1 MWYED
6 LNTLVISMYPS
17 THSPI
22 FPSTNQHPSIHPFI
36 NWILR
41 DLNVNSDSD
50 WFIFVHLW
58 FIVKWHHPKNQLRSE
73 THTHLFSLCHI
84 NVFQWERPGIWFPW
98 IQTVYQIHMSN
109 SNSSQIQRMKPNRRP
124 EPSVRLS
131 TPAGTS
137 PSPCE
142 SWFVCVCVNDVNKKE
157 VKKKK
162 TCQNEI
168 QMNSIVFLWQFTI
181 SHDPEKVFS
190 CCRQIFLPFSVC
202 AAETVWWRRAYAA
215 STGSHYWKVYIRITL
230 QKKWLLF
237 SKHRGTQNSTVIVKN
252 RGHRTLLTSH
262 RTGRPFRIFE
272 RWVNVSGTYSSTT
285 LKGRQDFLL
294 TASDDT
300 VLLTSTSWCPR
311 LRD

>member
-73 THTHLFSLCHI
+73 THTRLFSLCHI

-157 VKKKK
+157 VKKKNMPEWNS
-162 TCQNEI
+162 NEFDC
-168 QMNSIVFLWQFTI
+168 VFVTV
-181 SHDPEKVFS
+181 HHFS
-190 CCRQIFLPFSVC
+190 RPWESVQLLSSDFPAFFSVC
-202 AAETVWWRRAYAA
+202 SRNRVVAKSLRSIHWISLLKGLHQDNVTKEMVIVFETPWNTEQY
-215 STGSHYWKVYIRITL
+215 SHREE
-230 QKKWLLF
+230 Q
-237 SKHRGTQNSTVIVKN
+237 RTQNIVDVTQN
-252 RGHRTLLTSH
+252 WTSLQNFWKMSERVRDLQQH
-262 RTGRPFRIFE
+262 NTKGQTGFF
-272 RWVNVSGTYSSTT
+272 
-285 LKGRQDFLL
+285 L

>member
-73 THTHLFSLCHI
+73 THTRLFSLCHI

-162 TCQNEI
+162 HARMKFKWIRLCFCD
-168 QMNSIVFLWQFTI
+168 SSPFLTTLRKC
-181 SHDPEKVFS
+181 SAVVVRFS
-190 CCRQIFLPFSVC
+190 CLFQCVQ
-202 AAETVWWRRAYAA
+202 
-215 STGSHYWKVYIRITL
+215 
-230 QKKWLLF
+230 QKPCGGEEL
-237 SKHRGTQNSTVIVKN
+237 TQHPLDLIIE
-252 RGHRTLLTSH
+252 RFTS
-262 RTGRPFRIFE
+262 G
-272 RWVNVSGTYSSTT
+272 
-285 LKGRQDFLL
+285 
-294 TASDDT
+294 
-300 VLLTSTSWCPR
+300 
-311 LRD
+311 